1 MKTRVKKWARY
12 RREIQKTPMERF
24 ETKKAKP
31 IANETSTNAA
41 PSLYELYRKKQIRL
55 ATLQGA
61 VCLLCLVAFIV
72 WYAVWVR

>member
-12 RREIQKTPMERF
+12 RHEIQKTPMERF

-31 IANETSTNAA
+31 IANVASA
-41 PSLYELYRKKQIRL
+41 PSFYELYRKKQIRL
-55 ATLQGA
+55 AALQGA
-61 VCLLCLVAFIV
+61 VFLLCLILFAV